1 MQRGNAPFCCSP
13 KVELTIVLVPEAGA
27 DRNVAC
33 APPHLSPAYPRGYIL
48 YSPKMRARMSH
59 VVEGKQKLLNRV
71 RRLRGQI
78 DALER
83 ALDADE
89 GCSEVMRLLT
99 AARGAING
107 IMAEVVE
114 DHILMHMIDAERK
127 RSRNEQEAADEL
139 LDVLRTY
146 IR

>member
-1 MQRGNAPFCCSP
+1 M
-13 KVELTIVLVPEAGA
+13 V
-27 DRNVAC
+27 
-33 APPHLSPAYPRGYIL
+33 
-48 YSPKMRARMSH
+48 H
-59 VVEGKQKLLNRV
+59 VVAEKQKLLNRI

-83 ALDADE
+83 AVDAEE

-99 AARGAING
+99 AARGAINA

-114 DHILMHMIDAERK
+114 DHIVLHMIDPERK
-127 RSRNEQEAADEL
+127 PTRAEQQAADEL